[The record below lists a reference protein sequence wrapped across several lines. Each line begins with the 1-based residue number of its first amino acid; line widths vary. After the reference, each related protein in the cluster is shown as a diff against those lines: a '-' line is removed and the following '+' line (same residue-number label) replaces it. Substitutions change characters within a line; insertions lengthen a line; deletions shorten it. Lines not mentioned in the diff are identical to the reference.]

1 MFLNNIS
8 IKKMTIGG
16 IKNPTVSVIGKKGK
30 NCTLKVKI
38 NDKYYELLDDI
49 TDGRKFIENIIDKD
63 NEYININSSIVI
75 PKNARKV
82 ELYAYI
88 DGNEYFVLSKK
99 TNILLRL
106 IKRFFYSF
114 VLVYR
119 KIQKIFILTF
129 RFLKK
134 IPHIRSAFCNRKEG
148 IRAFYYDPFNID
160 DYNKW
165 LKKNKENVKYMDLKY
180 RPLVSVIVPVYN
192 VDRIYL
198 KECIDSVLNQ
208 SYQNFELIL
217 VDDCSSKKDTIDTLK
232 EYENVKKVKIVY
244 RKSNGHI
251 SEATN
256 TGLENANGDFI
267 SLLDND
273 DTLDK
278 DALYFT
284 ILELNKDR
292 KLDLIYTD
300 EDKIY
305 NNKYCYPHF
314 KPDYSPDTLYTV
326 NYICHFTTIRT
337 SIVKKVGGF
346 NSEYNGAQDYDLFL
360 RVIEKTKNI
369 CHIPRVL
376 YHWRM
381 IETSTAAS
389 GSNKNYAYLAG
400 KKAIEASL
408 KRKNIYAQ
416 VNLLENVGMYDVE
429 YLYDKEPKVS
439 IIIPTKDKAEL
450 VDKCLKSIYNHTNYK
465 NYEIIVINNN
475 SSEKNTFEL
484 LDKYKKNNNNFDYI
498 TLNCEFNFSYINN
511 EAVRKST
518 GDYIVLLNNDIE
530 IISDNWLSK
539 MVGYASQKH
548 IGCVGIKLLYPN
560 NTVQH
565 CGVVLGCGGVASHA
579 FLNCDKNE
587 YGYFSRLF
595 GTYNYSA
602 VTAACLMIEK
612 SKFEEV
618 SGLDEN
624 LKVAYNDVD
633 LNMKMLEKN
642 YYNVCIPSVIAY
654 HYESVSRGS
663 DFSAK
668 NKSRFI
674 SEMRYMANKWKKNVL
689 NDKFYNINLSV
700 YYPFY
705 LDKNRSIADENKK

>member
-1 MFLNNIS
+1 MFLNSLS
-8 IKKMTIGG
+8 IKKVTIGG
-16 IKNPTVSVIGKKGK
+16 IKNPTVSIIGNKRK

-38 NDKYYELLDDI
+38 NNNYYEFFDDI
-49 TDGRKFIENIIDKD
+49 SDGRKFIENIVNND
-63 NEYININSSIVI
+63 NEYININSSIAI
-75 PKNARKV
+75 PKDTRKV

-88 DGNEYFVLSKK
+88 DGKEYFVLSKK

-106 IKRFFYSF
+106 VKRFFYSF

-119 KIQKIFILTF
+119 KIQKMFILAF

-134 IPHIRSAFCNRKEG
+134 IPHIRGAFRARKEG

-165 LKKNKENVKYMDLKY
+165 LKKNKKNIKYKSLKY
-180 RPLVSVIVPVYN
+180 SPLISVIVPVYN

-217 VDDCSSKKDTIDTLK
+217 VDDCSSKKDTVDTLK
-232 EYENVKKVKIVY
+232 EYENVKKVKVVY

-256 TGLENANGDFI
+256 TGLENASGDFI

-273 DTLDK
+273 DTLDE

-284 ILELNKDR
+284 VLELNRNKKIDM
-292 KLDLIYTD
+292 IYTD

-314 KPDYSPDTLYTV
+314 KPDFSPDTLYTV

-346 NSEYNGAQDYDLFL
+346 RSEYNGAQDYDLFL
-360 RVIEKTKNI
+360 RIVEQTDNI

-381 IETSTAAS
+381 IETSTASS
-389 GSNKNYAYLAG
+389 GNNKNYAYLAG

-408 KRKNIYAQ
+408 NRRNILAR
-416 VNLLENVGMYDVE
+416 VNLLENVEMYDVE
-429 YLYDKEPKVS
+429 YLYDKEPKIS
-439 IIIPTKDKAEL
+439 IIIPTKDKSEL
-450 VDKCLKSIYNHTNYK
+450 VDKCLKSIYNHTKYN

-475 SSEKNTFEL
+475 SSEKETFKL
-484 LDKYKKNNNNFDYI
+484 LEQYKKDKKNFNYI

-511 EAVRKST
+511 EAIRNST
-518 GDYIVLLNNDIE
+518 GEYIVLLNNDIE

-565 CGVVLGCGGVASHA
+565 CGVVLGCGGIASHA
-579 FLNCDKNE
+579 FLNCSKEE

-602 VTAACLMIEK
+602 VTAACLMVSK
-612 SKFEEV
+612 SKYNEV
-618 SGLDEN
+618 NGLDEN

-633 LNMKMLEKN
+633 LNIKILEKG
-642 YYNVCIPSVIAY
+642 YYNVCIPTIMAY

-663 DFSAK
+663 DLSDK
-668 NKSRFI
+668 NKGRFI
-674 SEMRYMANKWKKNVL
+674 SEMKYMVEKWNNNIL
-689 NDKFYNINLSV
+689 YDKFYNRNLSV
-700 YYPFY
+700 KYPFY
-705 LDKNRSIADENKK
+705 LDKNRRIDNDKKM